1 MCQALNIQSLYASYL
16 LSLEKYVK
24 DSSILLKERES
35 YKFSN
40 EASELIMNLL
50 NIVYDKLFDFLDK
63 FYVQVSQHV
72 DYTEKFKEI
81 EILKSTFRK

>member
-1 MCQALNIQSLYASYL
+1 
-16 LSLEKYVK
+16 
-24 DSSILLKERES
+24 
-35 YKFSN
+35 
-40 EASELIMNLL
+40 MNLL

-81 EILKSTFRK
+81 ETLKSTFRK